1 MRVTNCVLDASALIA
16 FLFKEAGAEVAAGHL
31 PGGLV
36 SAVNYSEVVAR
47 ALEKGMALETIHY
60 ELGRLP
66 MTVVPFDAPLA
77 TLAATLKAP
86 TQALGLSLADRA
98 CLALGLDRKL
108 PVVTGDR
115 DWAKAGLTVTVVPF
129 R

>member
-1 MRVTNCVLDASALIA
+1 MTSCVLDASALIA
-16 FLFKEAGAEVAAGHL
+16 FLFREAGAEAAVWHI
-31 PGGLV
+31 PGGLI
-36 SAVNYSEVVAR
+36 STVNYSEVVAR
-47 ALEKGMALETIHY
+47 ALEKRMALETINY

-66 MTVVPFDAPLA
+66 MAVVPFDAPLA

-86 TQALGLSLADRA
+86 TRALGLSLADRA

-115 DWAKAGLTVTVVPF
+115 DWAKASLAVTVVPF